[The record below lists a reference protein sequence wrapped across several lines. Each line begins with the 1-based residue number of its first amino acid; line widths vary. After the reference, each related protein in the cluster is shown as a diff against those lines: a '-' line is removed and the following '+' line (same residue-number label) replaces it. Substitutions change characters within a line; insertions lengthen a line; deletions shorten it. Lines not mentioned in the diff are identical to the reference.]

1 MPFPEVLRVEIR
13 NSLKSFR
20 EIALK
25 QHWKSLCRRFPSLRG
40 PPRLSLSDVTASLLL
55 FRIVSKDILEDD
67 SLLRTIQH
75 NVLQ

>member
-25 QHWKSLCRRFPSLRG
+25 QHWKSLCRRFPFLRG
-40 PPRLSLSDVTASLLL
+40 PRLSLSDATASLLL

-75 NVLQ
+75 NVVQ